1 MNSNFETRQCQTAEK
16 LTAQYDKY
24 IARLKKMLGRTR
36 GLERAFK
43 NDYKAYVTIE
53 GGDTSQSLSPLQV
66 TQSIIRD
73 IQALIPLVE
82 RERNKAERDIME
94 TEDHNDLEVVEAW
107 VGNQLAA
114 YGMNI
119 RNLKK
124 PLQGFKDG
132 YGTGVEAYITY
143 CRAWSERYI

>member
-1 MNSNFETRQCQTAEK
+1 MNSNFETRQRQTVEK
-16 LTAQYDKY
+16 LTARYDKC
-24 IARLKKMLGRTR
+24 ITRLKKMLGKTR

-43 NDYKAYVTIE
+43 SDYKAYVTIE
-53 GGDTSQSLSPLQV
+53 CGDVNQSLSPLQV

-73 IQALIPLVE
+73 IQALIPPIE
-82 RERNKAERDIME
+82 RERNIME

-114 YGMNI
+114 YGRNI

-143 CRAWSERYI
+143 RRAWVERRI